1 MPSKSED
8 NNTIPYEA
16 STHPSLIGV
25 TPAMSLNQNRIN
37 DEFLALTNA
46 KLKSSIMPRDIKP
59 APGYKLPAIV
69 SPYTQLNAILG
80 DIGGFR
86 RGSLVVI
93 VAPKHQYGL
102 GLLNDLYL
110 GHGLVNKPVMIDESN
125 TPVVLNISFCDD
137 VDVYETQ
144 MSARYRTLV
153 GDTDDYSFDRLQKF
167 GYKYMSMVFPHP
179 TGLTVAKIIDLV
191 HDIESFDNELH
202 LVTIDDVS
210 LISRVDAMGRELPL
224 CELLSRLRYFFDTRG
239 CTLITNLTADD
250 VKVKQ
255 LIEANVTE
263 IPKAISRF
271 GFYGDEGRIS
281 HHVDTELVIGFDDG
295 ILEMYCGKHRGSLRF
310 EDRTTMSLDSATDSF
325 LFNVPF
331 VE

>member
-37 DEFLALTNA
+37 DEFLALTPTE
-46 KLKSSIMPRDIKP
+46 LKSSIIPRDIKP
-59 APGYKLPAIV
+59 APGYKLPEIV

-80 DIGGFR
+80 DMGGFR

-110 GHGLVNKPVMIDESN
+110 GHGLVNKPVMIDENN

-153 GDTDDYSFDRLQKF
+153 GDTNDYSFDRVQKF
-167 GYKYMSMVFPHP
+167 GYNYMSMIFPHP
-179 TGLTVAKIIDLV
+179 AELTMTKIIDLV

-281 HHVDTELVIGFDDG
+281 QCVDTELVIGFDDG
-295 ILEMYCGKHRGSLRF
+295 VLEMYCGKHRGALRF
-310 EDRTTMSLDSATDSF
+310 EDRTTMSLDDTTNSF

-331 VE
+331 VK